1 MQLASQSE
9 HPSRV
14 ASQQLRRRRNSQVLL
29 IGFSDA
35 ISESIA
41 EQLVGLGLEP
51 HVCGEPFDGLAAL
64 IEDPGAW
71 MSCIMDVGAFAN
83 HGAFQRYLQ
92 LFAFEGQAIGMIL
105 GNAGA
110 DTLACHPAI
119 TNVGID
125 QVVQDICDPKQFSE
139 AIQLVLARRGFDAS
153 QEDNTAPSAAIQ
165 TPQPANWSTQCI
177 RKPG

>member
-1 MQLASQSE
+1 
-9 HPSRV
+9 
-14 ASQQLRRRRNSQVLL
+14 
-29 IGFSDA
+29 
-35 ISESIA
+35 
-41 EQLVGLGLEP
+41 
-51 HVCGEPFDGLAAL
+51 
-64 IEDPGAW
+64 
-71 MSCIMDVGAFAN
+71 MDVGAFAN